1 MNPGIPATT
10 SAINPVTN
18 RGALA
23 ARFAQVRA
31 TTESLAAPLSS
42 EDANLQSMADA
53 SPTKWHLAHTSWFFE
68 TFILERFDDA
78 FTPFDPSFRVL
89 VNSYYNAV
97 GDKHP
102 RHQRGLISRP
112 SLAQVMAYRRH
123 VTVRI
128 DELIAKMDADNCE
141 FAALAWLGCNHEE
154 QHQELILTDLKH
166 LLSTNPLKPAYQD
179 RWPLTPIQGRKPR
192 WVGYA
197 GGLIQIGHDIAAAEA
212 GFAFDNEG
220 PRHQVFLEPFE
231 LASYPVTHG
240 DFAAFI
246 ADNGYARP
254 ELWLSLGWDWAQIN
268 HVVAPLYWEKRD
280 SGWHTYTLHG
290 MVPIDVHTPIC
301 HINYFE
307 ADAFARWA
315 STQSQWKGA
324 RLPREAEWEHA
335 ACDAKIEGNFLES
348 RALHPLALRDE
359 KISSKP
365 AQLFGDIWE
374 WTQSAYLPY
383 PRFAPAAGAVGEYNG
398 KFMCSQFVLRG
409 GSCATP
415 QQHIRATYRNFFP
428 PEARW
433 QFSGLRLARDAA

>member
-1 MNPGIPATT
+1 MNPGIPAAT
-10 SAINPVTN
+10 SATNPDTN
-18 RGALA
+18 RCTLA
-23 ARFAQVRA
+23 TRFAQVRA

-42 EDANLQSMADA
+42 EDASLQSMADA

-78 FTPFDPSFRVL
+78 FKPFDPSFRVL
-89 VNSYYNAV
+89 FNSYYNAV

-102 RHQRGLISRP
+102 RPERGLISRP
-112 SLAQVMAYRRH
+112 NLAEVLSYRHH
-123 VTVRI
+123 VTARI
-128 DELIAKMDADNCE
+128 DELLAKMGADNSE
-141 FAALAWLGCNHEE
+141 FVALMWLGCNHEE

-166 LLSTNPLKPAYQD
+166 LLSKNPLKPAYQD

-197 GGLIQIGHDIAAAEA
+197 GGLVPIGRDIAAGT

-220 PRHQVFLEPFE
+220 PRHQVFLESFE

-254 ELWLSLGWDWAQIN
+254 ELWLSMGWDWVQAN
-268 HVVAPLYWEKRD
+268 HVIAPLYWEKRD
-280 SGWHTYTLHG
+280 NGWHTFTLHG
-290 MVPIDVHTPIC
+290 MAPIDIHTPIC

-315 STQSQWKGA
+315 STQAQWKGA
-324 RLPREAEWEHA
+324 RLPRESEWEHA
-335 ACDAKIEGNFLES
+335 ADSAEIEGNFLES
-348 RALHPLALRDE
+348 QALHPLALRDE
-359 KISSKP
+359 KTSSTP
-365 AQLFGDIWE
+365 SQLFGDVWE

-383 PRFAPAAGAVGEYNG
+383 PRFHAAEGAVGEYNG
-398 KFMCSQFVLRG
+398 KFMCNQFVLRG

-428 PEARW
+428 PDARW
-433 QFSGLRLARDAA
+433 QFSGLRLARDA